1 MRSSRCGFLAIFGA
15 AGLAVVLACGGDYY
29 DSVHFNTNQ
38 PDFGAPPRPLTIT
51 AWGQIDDR
59 PVGYEPVAG
68 WGNWEEGEAAIQK
81 ELARLT
87 ALLKDAQ
94 SAISKGD
101 FASAATSYRAYQKG
115 TEGKYPYEL
124 PENAPPLAG
133 IVDRIEVCAQAKAL
147 PAVKVR
153 KYLDL
158 RTAYDAGKTDPTK
171 PAEQMVADKSM
182 GFLRAHAQYLI
193 GAVAFDKNRLPDAAK
208 IFADGLATYPTSPR
222 ADSFRVMAVRCLLGT
237 PLNDE
242 GWQTATPPTAQAI
255 RQARQLIHQ
264 IVLLGKTENR
274 FYFDLLGWSARANL
288 LEGSIPSAVDRYLV
302 QWGYAKSPDQK
313 ERVIASLRFT
323 FKKVSPADAKKIHDS
338 LLVSPSAVAAYLEY
352 RLFYSD
358 ATAAELSKLA
368 ETFKKAV
375 DYNGIGAPS
384 DSKIWA
390 RLAEIAYTSGS
401 YATAI
406 KWADTALRL
415 NGKSEQGG
423 ADVALY
429 VRGSSRSKTGDKDG
443 AMKDY
448 QQLLANFKKSYLV
461 NATRENVALLHEAKG
476 EFRYALNQYK
486 ALGYSSDVAYM
497 LDARMTIPQIEAY
510 VKDFPKDELATY
522 ALGLRHLR
530 VDDFVKATATLRTL
544 SSDQRLRL
552 GQYGAKT
559 RDQYA
564 GFGGAG
570 MDVLRDPL
578 DTIEQLKALKEK
590 ADSSDGEAKAEA
602 LYALASAY
610 YTQRNLLLYNP
621 SLWEGSRNMM
631 FGWSWNTSIATGPD
645 TRAVEEHHYEHECLY
660 RARLLC
666 LQIVKEFPK
675 SPLAPKALYRAATA
689 SHRLSNFNDWWRKH
703 EKEVDLGLEA
713 INLMKRIG
721 TDFPTDALAASAKKY
736 ATVFEEE
743 RADGLLLD

>member
-1 MRSSRCGFLAIFGA
+1 MRSSRLGFLAVFGG
-15 AGLAVVLACGGDYY
+15 AGLALVWACGGDYY
-29 DSVHFNTNQ
+29 ASVHFNTGQ

-51 AWGQIDDR
+51 AWGQEDDR
-59 PVGYEPVAG
+59 PVGYEPVQG
-68 WGNWEEGEAAIQK
+68 WGEWDGEEDAYEK
-81 ELARLT
+81 ELAKLT
-87 ALLKDAQ
+87 AFLKDAQ
-94 SAISKGD
+94 SAIAAGD
-101 FASAATSYRAYQKG
+101 FAKAASTYRAYQKAAA
-115 TEGKYPYEL
+115 GKYPYEV

-147 PAVKVR
+147 PAAKVR

-158 RTAYDAGKTDPTK
+158 RAAYDAGKTDPTK
-171 PAEQMVADKSM
+171 AAEQMVADKSM
-182 GFLRAHAQYLI
+182 GFLRAHAKYLI
-193 GAVAFDKNRLPDAAK
+193 GAVEFDKKRLPDAAK
-208 IFADGLATYPTSPR
+208 IFADGLATYPASPR

-242 GWQTATPPTAQAI
+242 GWLTATPPTSQAI
-255 RQARQLIHQ
+255 AKARSLMGP
-264 IVLLGKTENR
+264 VLQGKTTSR
-274 FYFDLLGWSARANL
+274 FTFDLTGWSARANL
-288 LEGSIPSAVDRYLV
+288 LEGKSSAAVVAFLR
-302 QWGYAKSPDQK
+302 QWGAAKNDEQK
-313 ERVIASLRFT
+313 ERVIASLMYT
-323 FKKVSPADAKKIHDS
+323 FKKLTPDQARATGDALRANPDV
-338 LLVSPSAVAAYLEY
+338 LPVYLEY

-358 ATAAELSKLA
+358 ANESELAGLA
-368 ETFKKAV
+368 ETAEEMLAKNPSVPVAGKA
-375 DYNGIGAPS
+375 Y
-384 DSKIWA
+384 A
-390 RLAEIAYTSGS
+390 RLAEICYFGGNFTS
-401 YATAI
+401 AI
-406 KWADTALRL
+406 KWADASLA
-415 NGKSEQGG
+415 KGG
-423 ADVALY
+423 NDVALY
-429 VRGSSRSKTGDKDG
+429 VRGSSRSKTGDKDA

-448 QQLLANFKKSYLV
+448 QQLLASFPKSYLV
-461 NATRENVALLHEAKG
+461 NGTRENVALLHEAKG
-476 EFRYALNQYK
+476 EFGLALDQYK
-486 ALGYSSDVAYM
+486 ALGYDSDVAYL
-497 LDARMTIPQIEAY
+497 LDARMSIPQIEAY
-510 VKDFPKDELATY
+510 VKAHPKDELATY
-522 ALGLRHLR
+522 ALGLRYLR
-530 VDDFVKATATLRTL
+530 IDDFAKATATLRTL

-570 MDVLRDPL
+570 MDILRDPL

-590 ADSSDGEAKAEA
+590 ADASEGEARAEA

-621 SLWEGSRNMM
+621 SLWEGSRNVM

-713 INLMKRIG
+713 ITLMKRVS
-721 TDFPTDALAASAKKY
+721 TEFPTDPLAPTAKKY
-736 ATVFEEE
+736 AAVFEEE
-743 RADGLLLD
+743 RADGLLLGD